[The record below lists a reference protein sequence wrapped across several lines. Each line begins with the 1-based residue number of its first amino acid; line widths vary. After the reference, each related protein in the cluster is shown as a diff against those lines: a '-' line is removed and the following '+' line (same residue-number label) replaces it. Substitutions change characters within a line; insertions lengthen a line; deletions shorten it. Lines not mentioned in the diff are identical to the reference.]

1 MADPDPQVAG
11 LLASVD
17 RDRFEQD
24 QEEDMGHVRCRRS
37 ATDPSWRQSLEQQ
50 ERQLEGFHGQHH
62 RGWGELG
69 RHRNKKI
76 VFVTHNGMARLLVD
90 EYGTHVLEPPP
101 PPGAAA
107 PPPSDGVGSAG
118 RLLPRGLLPAEAG
131 KRPIVF
137 EPEWQPVIHP
147 VTVCEALFGEAAARR
162 LRAIM
167 LSANFQHCN
176 IQVRTHWKKKHGWG
190 GLCLCACLSASF
202 CWLTHTQPPFHLHP
216 KQFHQ
221 DQAVEG
227 DGHGSRIA
235 TLCLRRPAVIQLH
248 SYTTHLT
255 YAFRVEPGDMWGMAG
270 PVLYERSAEGET
282 AWTWAHGVDMAEGRV
297 PGEHHAECRE
307 CRISLNYRY
316 LEEGSDQPALTRR
329 ALAAKGVVVL
339 GVAGGAGAVAKEEEK
354 DGGGGGGGKRTRT
367 R

>member
-131 KRPIVF
+131 KRPIVY

-147 VTVCEALFGEAAARR
+147 LTVCEALFGEAAARR

-176 IQVRTHWKKKHGWG
+176 IQVKARLGAV
-190 GLCLCACLSASF
+190 CICVPVFRRCSF
-202 CWLTHTQPPFHLHP
+202 GSHTQPPLHLHP

-221 DQAVEG
+221 DQAAEG

-248 SYTTHLT
+248 SYATHLT

-270 PVLYERSAEGET
+270 PVLYEHSAEGEA
-282 AWTWAHGVDMAEGRV
+282 AWVWAHGVDMGEGRV
-297 PGEHHAECRE
+297 PGEHHAGCRE

-329 ALAAKGVVVL
+329 ALAAKGVVGL
-339 GVAGGAGAVAKEEEK
+339 GAAGGAGAVAKKEEK
-354 DGGGGGGGKRTRT
+354 EKGGGGGGGGG
-367 R
+367 